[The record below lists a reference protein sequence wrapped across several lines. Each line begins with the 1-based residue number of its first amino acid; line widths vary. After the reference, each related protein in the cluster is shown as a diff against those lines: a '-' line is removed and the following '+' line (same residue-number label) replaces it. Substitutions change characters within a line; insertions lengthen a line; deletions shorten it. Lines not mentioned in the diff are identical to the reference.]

1 MRRFKNM
8 RWRAWLATFV
18 CCLFVAVATSGCAS
32 RETGEMAAGRESYL
46 VQGVVQEISPA
57 AGMLLVKPNKE
68 KAVRLVIDQE
78 TSFAGV
84 SSAAAIEKRQRV
96 KAWYILD
103 GEQNRAVKI
112 EKMPD
117 LGC

>member
-1 MRRFKNM
+1 MRRLNWM
-8 RWRAWLATFV
+8 RRGAWLVMFV
-18 CCLFVAVATSGCAS
+18 GCLFVAVSTSGCAI
-32 RETGEMAAGRESYL
+32 RETGAMAAGQETYL

-68 KAVRLVIDQE
+68 KAVQLVIDQE

-103 GEQNRAVKI
+103 GGQNRAVKI